1 MKKRTLLIIGLL
13 AVATYAVANWAKP
26 AKKSPRVTV
35 SKATTRVTGP
45 LTKKGY
51 VDYAQVINQRLSV
64 GVTAENN
71 ANVLLWKAMGPAPE
85 QTELGPRILEAMNT
99 EMLPEKGDYFLDLG
113 TFCKQEL
120 NIKIT
125 SPRWDK
131 IFEQQGDGMF
141 HPWSDQKHSEL
152 SAWLKHNE
160 KPLAVVEE
168 ATMRPR
174 YFSPLII
181 KPDSEVDDVE
191 ASLVA
196 ALLPSV
202 QLTRSFARALSC
214 RAMLHLKHGRHEQA
228 WDDILTCHRL
238 GRLVAKGPTLVESLV
253 GIAICGIASEATV
266 TYIEHAQPDA
276 KVSTQH
282 ARELAEMP
290 PLPKMVDRIDLCERF
305 IFLDLVQRLAASEG
319 NKFEL
324 LSKLSG
330 SSGSDDPLYWKA
342 IKSAANGL
350 TDWDLVMKEGNTAY
364 DQIVKGMRLED
375 PVARKAALDAFELN
389 IEKRNKQLRNPLKML
404 ARIGSAKSAADGLGS
419 VMGDYIICLMM
430 PALSSCQNAEI
441 RALQTNDNLTVA
453 LALSSYHSEHGKY
466 PATLASL
473 VPKHLKQLPS
483 DRFNGKPLIYRPN
496 EQGYI
501 FYSVGQNKKDEQ
513 GRFYDDEPR
522 GDDLRIQMPRKK
534 KSLED

>member
-1 MKKRTLLIIGLL
+1 MAIGLL

-51 VDYAQVINQRLSV
+51 VDYAQEINQRLSV

-85 QTELGPRILEAMNT
+85 QTELGPRILEAMKT
-99 EMLPEKGDYFLDLG
+99 EMLPKKGDYYLDLG

-120 NIKIT
+120 KLNVT
-125 SPRWDK
+125 NPRWDK

-141 HPWSDQKHSEL
+141 HPWSDQKYSAL
-152 SAWLKHNE
+152 SAWLKYNE
-160 KPLAVVEE
+160 KPLAVVKE

-181 KPDSEVDDVE
+181 KPDSEADDVD

-202 QLTRSFARALSC
+202 QLTRSFARALAC

-228 WDDILTCHRL
+228 WGDILTCHRL
-238 GRLVAKGPTLVESLV
+238 GRLVAKGPTLVDTLV
-253 GIAICGIASEATV
+253 GIAICAIASEATV
-266 TYIEHAQPDA
+266 TYIEHSQPDSQA
-276 KVSTQH
+276 STRH
-282 ARELAEMP
+282 ARELAEML
-290 PLPKMVDRIDLCERF
+290 PLPKMVDHIDLCERF

-324 LSKLSG
+324 LHKLSG
-330 SSGSDDPLYWKA
+330 SSGSEDPLYWKM

-375 PVARKAALDAFELN
+375 PVARKAALDAFELSV
-389 IEKRNKQLRNPLKML
+389 EKRNKRLQNPLKML

-430 PALSSCQNAEI
+430 PALSNCQSAES
-441 RALQTNDNLTVA
+441 RALQTNDNLVIA

-473 VPKHLKQLPS
+473 VPTHLKQLPI
-483 DRFNGKPLIYRPN
+483 DRFSGNPLVYRPN
-496 EQGYI
+496 GQGYI

-513 GRFYDDEPR
+513 GRFYDDEPQ
-522 GDDLRIQMPRKK
+522 GDDLRVQMPRKK
-534 KSLED
+534 KSQQD